1 MFSQQMA
8 QALLQCFLNRRHRRS
23 WLALMFLIVKT
34 VTQHGCSKMS
44 FEERKAVLKW
54 YFKFENISEVQRQW
68 RNEFGT
74 QPPTG
79 PTIARIRDKF
89 EIDGTVDVHEE
100 RSGQPRTATTLATS
114 ATVLQFTRSPQKSV
128 KQWSRETGVSRS
140 SVQRILKSAKWKVYI
155 PRLLHAMNE
164 DDTDRRL
171 EYCEWFE
178 SMMRDDEAFAGKVVW
193 SDEAQFKLNGTVN
206 RHNCVLVL

>member
-1 MFSQQMA
+1 MA
-8 QALLQCFLNRRHRRS
+8 GARL
-23 WLALMFLIVKT
+23 
-34 VTQHGCSKMS
+34 S

-68 RNEFGT
+68 RNEFRT
-74 QPPTG
+74 QPPTCL
-79 PTIARIRDKF
+79 TIACIRDKF
-89 EIDGTVDVHEE
+89 EIDGTVGDVHKE
-100 RSGQPRTATTLATS
+100 RSGQPQTATTLATS
-114 ATVLQFTRSPQKSV
+114 AAVLQQFTCSPQMSV
-128 KQWSRETGVSRS
+128 KQCSRETGVSRS